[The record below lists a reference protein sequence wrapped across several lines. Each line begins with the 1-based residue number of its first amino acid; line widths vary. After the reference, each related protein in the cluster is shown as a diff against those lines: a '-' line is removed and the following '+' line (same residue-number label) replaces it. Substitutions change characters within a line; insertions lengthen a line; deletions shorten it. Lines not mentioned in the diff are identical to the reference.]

1 MSERAAQLRARRAQM
16 RAELALF
23 RRRLEEQRVR
33 DEAEATRRRQCAGR
47 HPAHASTATDA
58 VAPGRSAA
66 EDDDE
71 FYRPRSWLVE

>member
-1 MSERAAQLRARRAQM
+1 M

-33 DEAEATRRRQCAGR
+33 DEAEATRRRQRAG
-47 HPAHASTATDA
+47 HPAHTSTAADA

>member
-1 MSERAAQLRARRAQM
+1 M

-33 DEAEATRRRQCAGR
+33 DEAEATRRRQLAGR
-47 HPAHASTATDA
+47 PADTSTAADA
-58 VAPGRSAA
+58 VAPRRSAA